1 MSAGWGGALKETV
14 RSLIRR
20 TSKIFL
26 EVVGVAVA
34 VSAVLLAVLAW
45 RLSAGPVSLPILS
58 QILEDAI
65 SGELE
70 GGTIAIGDTILL
82 WSPDT
87 RQLGL
92 RVLDVTVNGADGNPV
107 TTLPQLSFRVSV
119 PALLRGRIAPTAVEL
134 YGVTTTLLRRPT
146 GLSLGLAPAGKAV
159 NQPSSIVLGPMIE
172 ALISGSADMPV
183 LAYLRRVGIL
193 DATLRVVD
201 EVNNVTFEAPNA
213 NLEIYRGDGGLAGTL
228 SADLTLDDTTGHIEL
243 KGALPLGAD
252 VASVHMNTTGIVP
265 AALSRMSSSFR
276 NFSLVDAPMS
286 AAGDLDI
293 LRDGTVKSA
302 RLEIDT
308 GKGRFHIPG
317 LAQAPVEIEK
327 AHAELTLDALAH
339 RVDVKDLTLQ
349 AGPHSITMTGHVNYV
364 MGEGVNVST
373 AALDLSAGKTTTEI
387 EGVFEGPVTFDNAH
401 FVGTLDFDKRA
412 IDIKEV
418 TLGVAGGKITAA
430 GIVGE
435 GERSPALKAT
445 ATIGQMPINEARAV
459 WPLFLSPK
467 SREWVAKNLKD
478 GDLMGGQLYIDVPV
492 NMLADNEVNH
502 TPIPDGGLRFEFNIR
517 GSTVNYLHDMPPL
530 ENVVARGLV
539 ANNRFDAFVS
549 SASVTVS
556 PDHVLALSN
565 GRFTDPELSNHHT
578 RGEISFLANG
588 RTADVLAL
596 LDHEPLHLI
605 SKFGID
611 PAIIGGTATV
621 NAALNLPLVKEV
633 TIDEVDFSGTAH
645 AEDVSIPDI
654 QPNLSITGGML
665 DIDVSRA
672 GLKAKG
678 NVALNGI
685 PPLDLVWTE
694 RFTRGDGPSSAY
706 TLSGDI
712 DNAGRD
718 AIGLHFDKYIDGPA
732 TIKAALTGSGP
743 NINHAAIQA
752 DLTHT
757 KVTVNY
763 LGWTKP
769 ADTALSLNVDL
780 SITPELHRFKKFKLA
795 GKGVDVH
802 GDFDMNNTWDWMAL
816 DLPVVKLGPDNSLA
830 MQGRR
835 DAKGTLAIDISG
847 ARADASGLLHNFVSG
862 NGDKAEAEAA
872 ATRLVTP
879 DMVAD
884 PARRSNITA
893 NIAHVTGQNGTHF
906 SDLDARISLI
916 DDWVYGLKIEGIDET
931 QKPIHA
937 EIAPA
942 PDRSRTFS
950 MSSTDAGSIFRT
962 LDLADGVKGGT
973 MKAKA
978 TFDDSQPGSP
988 MKGSIDV
995 LKFRLTNAPV
1005 LAKILTLGSL
1015 TGISDTM
1022 QGEGIYFDHLILPFR
1037 ITGHRIHVED
1047 ARVAG
1052 PAIGLTMQGQIDRVM
1067 DVVDLEGTLVPAYTI
1082 NSVLGNVPLLGPL
1095 LIGREG
1101 EGIFGMTYKVK
1112 GATDDP
1118 SVIVNPLSA
1127 IAPGFLRRLFE
1138 FGNSLPPETPVVPE
1152 VPAAEPSESAAQP
1165 AAAPDAPASAPVPA
1179 APPSATSA
1187 RPTSPALLPGK

>member
-1 MSAGWGGALKETV
+1 M
-14 RSLIRR
+14 IRR

-26 EVVGVAVA
+26 EVIGVTVA

-70 GGTIAIGDTILL
+70 GGTITIADTILR
-82 WSPDT
+82 WSPDS

-92 RVLDVTVNGADGNPV
+92 RVVNVTVNGADGNPV
-107 TTLPQLSFRVSV
+107 TTLPQLSFRLSM
-119 PALLRGRIAPTAVEL
+119 PALLLGHLAPTSVEL
-134 YGVTTTLLRRPT
+134 YGVSTTLLRRPT
-146 GLSLGLAPAGKAV
+146 GLSLGLAPADEAADH
-159 NQPSSIVLGPMIE
+159 PSSIVLGPMIE
-172 ALISGSADMPV
+172 ALVSGTADMPV
-183 LAYLRRVGIL
+183 LAYLRRVGIH
-193 DATLRVVD
+193 DATLRIVD
-201 EVNNVTFEAPNA
+201 EINNVTFEAPNA
-213 NLEIYRGDGGLAGTL
+213 NLEFYRSDGELAATL
-228 SADLTLDDTTGHIEL
+228 SADLTLDDTTSHIDL
-243 KGALPLGAD
+243 KGVLPQGAD
-252 VASVHMNTTGIVP
+252 IASVHMQTTNIVP
-265 AALSRMSSSFR
+265 AALARMSPSFH
-276 NFSLVDAPMS
+276 NYASVDAPMS

-293 LRDGTVKSA
+293 LRDGTIKSA
-302 RLEIDT
+302 RLEIET

-317 LAQAPVEIEK
+317 LVQAPVEIEK
-327 AHAELTLDALAH
+327 AHAELMLDALAR

-349 AGPHSITMTGHVNYV
+349 AGPHSITMTGHANYV
-364 MGEGVNVST
+364 MGEGVNIST
-373 AALDLSAGKTTTEI
+373 ATLDLTAGKTTTEI

-401 FVGTLDFDKRA
+401 FVGTLDFDNRA

-418 TLGVAGGKITAA
+418 TLGVAGGKITAS

-445 ATIGQMPINEARAV
+445 ATIGQIPINEARAV

-467 SREWVAKNLKD
+467 SRDWVVKNLKD
-478 GDLMGGQLYIDVPV
+478 GDLMGGELYIDVPV
-492 NMLADNEVNH
+492 NMLADNEASN
-502 TPIPDGGLRFEFNIR
+502 TPIPDGDLSFEFNIS
-517 GSTVNYLHDMPPL
+517 GSTVSYLHDMPPL

-539 ANNRFDAFVS
+539 ANNRFDAYVS

-556 PDHVLALSN
+556 PDHMLALSN
-565 GRFTDPELSNHHT
+565 GRFTDPELSNHQT
-578 RGEISFLANG
+578 RGEISFLASG
-588 RTADVLAL
+588 QTADVLAL

-605 SKFGID
+605 SKFGMD

-621 NAALNLPLVKEV
+621 NAQLNLPLVKEV

-654 QPNLSITGGML
+654 QPDLSITGGTL

-678 NVALNGI
+678 TVALNGI
-685 PPLDLVWTE
+685 SPLNLVWTE
-694 RFTRGDGPSSAY
+694 RFTHGDGPSSAY
-706 TLSGDI
+706 ILSGDI

-718 AIGLHFDKYIDGPA
+718 AIGLHFDKYLDGPL
-732 TIKAALTGSGP
+732 TLKAALTGSGP
-743 NINHAAIQA
+743 NINHAVLHA

-769 ADTALSLNVDL
+769 ADTALTLDVDL
-780 SITPELHRFKKFKLA
+780 SLMPQLYRFKGFKLA
-795 GKGVDVH
+795 GEGVDVH
-802 GDFDMNNTWDWMAL
+802 GDFDMNKTWDWMAL

-835 DAKGTLAIDISG
+835 DAKGTLSLDING
-847 ARADASGLLHNFVSG
+847 ARANASGLLHNFVSG

-872 ATRLVTP
+872 VSRLITP
-879 DMVAD
+879 EMVAD
-884 PARRSNITA
+884 PAYRSIISA
-893 NIAHVTGQNGTHF
+893 SIAHVSAQNGAHF
-906 SDLDARISLI
+906 SKLDAHFTLI
-916 DDWVYGLKIEGIDET
+916 DDWVYNLKLDGIDAT
-931 QKPIHA
+931 QKPIKA
-937 EIAPA
+937 EIVPSAN
-942 PDRSRTFS
+942 RSRVFS
-950 MSSTDAGSIFRT
+950 MTSSDAGSIFRA
-962 LDLADGVKGGT
+962 LDLVDGVKGGALT
-973 MKAKA
+973 AKA

-988 MKGSIDV
+988 MKGTIDV
-995 LKFRLTNAPV
+995 LKFRLTNAPI

-1022 QGEGIYFDHLILPFR
+1022 QGDGIYFDHLVLPFR
-1037 ITGHRIHVED
+1037 ATGHRIHVED

-1112 GATDDP
+1112 GAIDNP

-1138 FGNSLPPETPVVPE
+1138 FGNSLPPETP
-1152 VPAAEPSESAAQP
+1152 
-1165 AAAPDAPASAPVPA
+1165 A
-1179 APPSATSA
+1179 APPSAV
-1187 RPTSPALLPGK
+1187 PPAAPQPK